1 MSLARCRVVITFQV
15 KGECVIVRFL
25 KKSPL
30 RKEKLGHHLFPD
42 SPFDR
47 RVRENGG
54 RWGGKMAAFFVVVG
68 RSRHCRVFL
77 LPFYPCLGP
86 FTSHGVNFSIPLV
99 FLSPN
104 GITNSTTA

>member
-1 MSLARCRVVITFQV
+1 
-15 KGECVIVRFL
+15 
-25 KKSPL
+25 
-30 RKEKLGHHLFPD
+30 
-42 SPFDR
+42 
-47 RVRENGG
+47 
-54 RWGGKMAAFFVVVG
+54 MAAFFVVVG

-104 GITNSTTA
+104 GITNSTTAYNRVGINIRNVQVSRKSLNSAGDNRLWPFKKKIIYC